1 MNAPLNILAGLASYA
16 VKAVIENGR
25 VRLLCP
31 KDNPPPAELIE
42 AARAHKDELH
52 QLLAQEAR
60 CDRFEERAAILEFD
74 EGLSRAEA
82 EAIARQEMMAVVYDD
97 MQAGRDPV
105 SYAYAL
111 AALRAECP
119 AYVDAADWQQ
129 AIEDGHRFVTQW
141 GKQAEALGWAPDDL
155 FGLHTP
161 PEKPAPNYR
170 RLSRYDQTGLVWLL
184 HGRRVVELT
193 KDQAVIETPTGTVSY
208 RRNNKPALGPLGDS
222 LDDFAPT
229 IAANKSDATTVKH
242 HGLPRRDDLFLWA
255 PNV

>member
-1 MNAPLNILAGLASYA
+1 MNAPLNILAALASNG

-25 VRLLCP
+25 VRLVCP

-42 AARAHKDELH
+42 AARAHKGELH

-82 EAIARQEMMAVVYDD
+82 EAIARREMMAGVYDE
-97 MQAGRDPV
+97 MQAARDPI
-105 SYAYAL
+105 SYASAL
-111 AALRAECP
+111 AVLRAEYPVC
-119 AYVDAADWQQ
+119 VDAADWQQ
-129 AIEDGHRFVTQW
+129 AIADGHRFVTQW
-141 GKQAEALGWAPDDL
+141 GKQAEALGWAPIDL

-184 HGRRVVELT
+184 RGRRIVELT
-193 KDQAVIETPTGTVSY
+193 QDKAVIETATGTVSY
-208 RRNNKPALGPLGDS
+208 RRYNKPALGPIGDS
-222 LDDFAPT
+222 VDDISGAR
-229 IAANKSDATTVKH
+229 A
-242 HGLPRRDDLFLWA
+242 
-255 PNV
+255 

>member
-1 MNAPLNILAGLASYA
+1 MNAPLNILAALASYG

-25 VRLLCP
+25 VRLVCP

-42 AARAHKDELH
+42 AARAHKGELH

-82 EAIARQEMMAVVYDD
+82 EAIARREMMAGVYDD
-97 MQAGRDPV
+97 MQAARDPV
-105 SYAYAL
+105 SYASAL
-111 AALRAECP
+111 AVLRAECP

-141 GKQAEALGWAPDDL
+141 GKQAEALGWAPADL
-155 FGLHTP
+155 FGLQIP

-170 RLSRYDQTGLVWLL
+170 RLSRYDKTGLVWLL
-184 HGRRVVELT
+184 HSRRVVELT
-193 KDQAVIETPTGTVSY
+193 KDKAVIETATGTVSY
-208 RRNNKPALGPLGDS
+208 RRYNKPALGPLGDS
-222 LDDFAPT
+222 LNDFATGPAA
-229 IAANKSDATTVKH
+229 IAADEA
-242 HGLPRRDDLFLWA
+242 
-255 PNV
+255 